1 MIVPE
6 HIPDVQVSESVIV
19 KDLHLAETGL
29 DSQEDSFYIFH
40 RKKKKPT
47 SVSIRLTPAFLHEE
61 YEECST

>member
-40 RKKKKPT
+40 RKNKNLPL
-47 SVSIRLTPAFLHEE
+47 SLSG
-61 YEECST
+61 